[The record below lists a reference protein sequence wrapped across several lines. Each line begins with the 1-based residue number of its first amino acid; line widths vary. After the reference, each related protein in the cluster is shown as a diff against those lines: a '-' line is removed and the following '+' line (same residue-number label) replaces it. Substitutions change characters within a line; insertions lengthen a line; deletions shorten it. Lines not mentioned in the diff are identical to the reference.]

1 MGRSL
6 VGQSAI
12 TALTSSFITWWLFST
27 PAFKLLDFAIG
38 HQRSPLF
45 CDQALYL
52 IIVVAM
58 SCDTQELVEN
68 KLIQG

>member
-1 MGRSL
+1 L
-6 VGQSAI
+6 VIILNTCFQ
-12 TALTSSFITWWLFST
+12 TLRFS
-27 PAFKLLDFAIG
+27 IG

-45 CDQALYL
+45 CDQSLHL

-58 SCDTQELVEN
+58 SCDIQELVEN